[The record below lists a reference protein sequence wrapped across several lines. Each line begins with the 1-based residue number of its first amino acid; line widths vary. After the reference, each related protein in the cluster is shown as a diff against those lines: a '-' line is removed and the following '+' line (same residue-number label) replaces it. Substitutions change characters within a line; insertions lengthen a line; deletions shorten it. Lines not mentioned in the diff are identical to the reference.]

1 MLKLSFLCLS
11 VVIGTATFLACGDSL
26 GPDNTPP
33 VPTNLQATV
42 TNSFFPLAAGTKRVY
57 RTQTSAGLEIDTVLV
72 SGTKVINGVT
82 ATEVHDHVYLADTL
96 SEDTFDW
103 FAQDSAGNVWYL
115 GEDTK
120 QYEHGVLVGTEGTWQ
135 WGVHGALPGIIMW
148 GDTTGTVGKLFRQEF
163 DRGNAQDVG
172 KIVAFNQTVTVP
184 FGTFT
189 GCIKTE
195 EWSTLESGPHDNKY
209 YCAGIGTVLEV
220 GGSGE
225 RTELV
230 SVSP

>member
-1 MLKLSFLCLS
+1 MAVC
-11 VVIGTATFLACGDSL
+11 VACSDSL
-26 GPDNTPP
+26 GPDSTPP
-33 VPTNLQATV
+33 PPTSLEPTV
-42 TNSFFPLAAGTKRVY
+42 TNAFFPLVPGTTQVFH
-57 RTQTSAGLEIDTVLV
+57 TQTSAGLELDSVTVLAN
-72 SGTKVINGVT
+72 TKVVNGFD
-82 ATEVHDHVYLADTL
+82 ATEVHDRVYLAGAL
-96 SEDTFDW
+96 EEDTYDW

-120 QYEHGVLVGTEGTWQ
+120 EYENGTVVSTEGTWQ
-135 WGVHGALPGIIMW
+135 WGVHGATPGILMW
-148 GDTTGTVGKLFRQEF
+148 GDTAAMVGKLYRQEF

-172 KIVAFNQTVTVP
+172 KIVALNESVTVP

-195 EWSTLESGPHDNKY
+195 EWSTLESGPHEHKY
-209 YCAGIGTVLEV
+209 YCSQLGTVLEV

>member
-1 MLKLSFLCLS
+1 MTKLAYLVAS
-11 VVIGTATFLACGDSL
+11 VSVLGCGDSL
-26 GPDNTPP
+26 GPDSTPQ
-33 VPTNLQATV
+33 VPTSLQVSV
-42 TNSFFPLAAGTKRVY
+42 TNPYFPLTPGTTQVFH
-57 RTQTSAGLEIDTVLV
+57 TQTAAGLELDSVTV
-72 SGTKVINGVT
+72 SGTKVVHGFT
-82 ATEVHDHVYLADTL
+82 TTEVHDRVYIADSL
-96 SEDTFDW
+96 REDTYDW

-120 QYEHGVLVGTEGTWQ
+120 EYEHGVVVSTEGTWQ
-135 WGVHGALPGIIMW
+135 WGVHGALPGIIVW
-148 GDTTGTVGKLFRQEF
+148 GDTTGVVGKRYRQEF

-172 KIVAFNQTVTVP
+172 KVVALNESVTVP
-184 FGTFT
+184 FGAFT

-195 EWSTLESGPHDNKY
+195 EWSTLESGPHENKY
-209 YCAGIGTVLEV
+209 YCPQIGTVLEV

>member
-1 MLKLSFLCLS
+1 MTRVACIRSIA
-11 VVIGTATFLACGDSL
+11 VIAGLIACGNSL
-26 GPDNTPP
+26 GPDSTPP
-33 VPTNLQATV
+33 VPTSLQPAV
-42 TNSFFPLAAGTKRVY
+42 TNSFFPLVPGTTQVFH
-57 RTQTSAGLEIDTVLV
+57 TQTSAGLELDSVTVLTN
-72 SGTKVINGVT
+72 TKVINGFD
-82 ATEVHDHVYLADTL
+82 ATEVHDRVYIADTL
-96 SEDTFDW
+96 QEDTYDW

-120 QYEHGVLVGTEGTWQ
+120 QYEHGVQVGTEGTWQ

-148 GDTTGTVGKLFRQEF
+148 GDTTGMSDKLYRQEF

-172 KIVAFNQTVTVP
+172 RIVALNQSVTVP

-195 EWSTLESGPHDNKY
+195 EWSTLESGPHDHKY
-209 YCAGIGTVLEV
+209 YCAQLGTVLEV

-225 RTELV
+225 RTELI